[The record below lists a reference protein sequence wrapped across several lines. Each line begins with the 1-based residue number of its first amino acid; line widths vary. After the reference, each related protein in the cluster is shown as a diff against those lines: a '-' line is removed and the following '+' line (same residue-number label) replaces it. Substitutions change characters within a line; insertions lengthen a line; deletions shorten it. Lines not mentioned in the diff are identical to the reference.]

1 MLTDADGC
9 SMEEAYQGLLSDL
22 EDVRTLP
29 LTVAHAAADAASD
42 AASKAL
48 LRLYQGYIKDLRLY

>member
-48 LRLYQGYIKDLRLY
+48 IKALLWL

>member
-1 MLTDADGC
+1 MLTYADGC

-29 LTVAHAAADAASD
+29 STAAHAAADAASD

-48 LRLYQGYIKDLRLY
+48 IKALLWL

>member
-1 MLTDADGC
+1 MLTDADRM

-29 LTVAHAAADAASD
+29 LTVAHVAADAASD
-42 AASKAL
+42 AASKSL
-48 LRLYQGYIKDLRLY
+48 LRLY